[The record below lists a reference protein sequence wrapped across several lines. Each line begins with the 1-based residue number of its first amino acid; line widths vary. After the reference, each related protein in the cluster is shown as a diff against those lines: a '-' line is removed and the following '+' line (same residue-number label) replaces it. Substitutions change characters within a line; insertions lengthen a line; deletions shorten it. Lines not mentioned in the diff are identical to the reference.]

1 MESTPKYI
9 PALKYH
15 WLTKLYDPL
24 LDITM
29 PERKIKSYLIEK
41 ADFKPDQRVLDF
53 GCGSL
58 TLSILA
64 KKIHPSTE
72 FIGVDVDEKILN
84 IAREK
89 GRQEGANVPV
99 IRYDGNVLPF
109 KDSSFD
115 HVISSLVFHHLTTEQ
130 KASALAEIK
139 RVLKP
144 SGQLHIADFGSPA
157 NMFQRVGFYLIQ
169 FLDGFKTT
177 TGSVEGVLPDLI
189 FRAGFFCKEI
199 KLFKTAFGTVRLT
212 KSFITN

>member
-1 MESTPKYI
+1 MTSQKYI

-15 WLTKLYDPL
+15 WLTKLYDPI

-29 PERKIKSYLIEK
+29 PERKIKSYLIDK
-41 ADFKPDQRVLDF
+41 ADFKPEQRVLDF

-64 KKIHPSTE
+64 KKHHPLTE
-72 FIGVDVDEKILN
+72 FLGVDVDEKILN

-89 GRQEGANVPV
+89 GRQEGINVPV
-99 IRYDGNVLPF
+99 IRYDGSVLPF

-115 HVISSLVFHHLTTEQ
+115 HVMSSLVFHHLTTEQ
-130 KASALAEIK
+130 KASALAEIR

-144 SGQLHIADFGSPA
+144 SGQLHIADFGLPA
-157 NMFQRVGFYLIQ
+157 NIFQRVGFYLIQ

-199 KLFKTAFGTVRLT
+199 KLFKTVFGTVRLT

>member
-1 MESTPKYI
+1 MATQNFI

-15 WLTKLYDPL
+15 WLTRLYDPI

-41 ADFKPDQRVLDF
+41 ADFKPDHRVLDF

-64 KKIHPSTE
+64 KKACPSTE
-72 FIGVDVDEKILN
+72 FIGVDVDEKVLD
-84 IAREK
+84 IARKK
-89 GRQEGANVPV
+89 GRQEGVNIPV
-99 IRYDGNVLPF
+99 NRYDGSVLPF

-115 HVISSLVFHHLTTEQ
+115 HVMSSLVFHHLTTEQ
-130 KASALAEIK
+130 KASALAEIR

-144 SGQLHIADFGSPA
+144 TGQLHIADFGAPA
-157 NMFQRVGFYLIQ
+157 NMFQRLSFYLIQ

-177 TGSVEGVLPDLI
+177 AGSVKGVLPDLI

-199 KLFKTAFGTVRLT
+199 KHFKTLFGTVRLT
-212 KSFITN
+212 KSFIIN